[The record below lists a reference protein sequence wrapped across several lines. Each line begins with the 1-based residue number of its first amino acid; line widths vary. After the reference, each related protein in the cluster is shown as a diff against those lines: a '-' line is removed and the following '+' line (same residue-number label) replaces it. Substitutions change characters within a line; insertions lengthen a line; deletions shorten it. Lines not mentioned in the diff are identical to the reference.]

1 VNSSITIEQALDIIS
16 SSSSHGS
23 TKVTEIALSGLASF
37 VHQSREAEAEKLA
50 EGLTRYGEQ
59 LIRLRPTS
67 VLLVHAVKSMMHV
80 MRDRIEQGQDIGSV
94 RRAVLEQKDI
104 LLHSIRSS
112 VEQISSIGSRR
123 ITDGESIMIHGYSST
138 ALGIIK
144 KAAEEGKRL
153 RIFSTETRPEFEG
166 RIAAIELSKL
176 GIDTTII
183 ADSSSRYYMKDV
195 DKFLVGAEAV
205 AANGAVINKIGTSLI
220 ALAAHEARVRVFV
233 AASTSKFSSETVL
246 GELVTIEER
255 ERFQLLSPSEF
266 EKLGRPKISNPAY
279 DVTSPEHVDLIITE
293 KGVIPPQ
300 GAIMILRESFGWP
313 ISGAEDGPLVG
324 VQR

>member
-1 VNSSITIEQALDIIS
+1 VTAEITIEQALDTIA

-23 TKVTEIALSGLASF
+23 TKVTETALNGLASF
-37 VHQSREAEAEKLA
+37 ARRSREVEARRLA
-50 EGLTRYGEQ
+50 EELTRYGDQ
-59 LIRLRPTS
+59 FIRLRPTS
-67 VLLVHAVKSMMHV
+67 ILLVHAVKSLIRV
-80 MRDRIEQGQDIGSV
+80 VRDRVEQGQDVEGV
-94 RRAVLEQKDI
+94 RHAILEQKDV
-104 LLHSIRSS
+104 LLRSIRSS
-112 VEQISSIGSRR
+112 IEQISSIGSRR
-123 ITDGESIMIHGYSST
+123 ISDGESIMIHGYSST

-144 KAAEEGKRL
+144 RAAQEGKRL

-166 RIAAIELSKL
+166 RLAAIELSGL

-183 ADSSSRYYMKDV
+183 TDSSSRYYMKDV

-233 AASTSKFSSETVL
+233 AAATSKFSSETVL
-246 GELVTIEER
+246 GELVAIEER
-255 ERFQLLSPSEF
+255 DRFQLLSPSEY
-266 EKLGRPKISNPAY
+266 EKLGRPRIRNPAY

-313 ISGAEDGPLVG
+313 ISGVEDRPLVG